1 MFLIL
6 IKESAMTH
14 RKVTSG
20 KDVPK
25 DINVII
31 EIPAYSKPVK
41 YEMDKATGALTVDR
55 FMGTSMQYPTNYGY
69 IPKSL
74 SGDGDPV
81 DVLVI
86 TPDPVLGGCVI
97 RCRPIGMLK
106 MEDES
111 GMDNKVLAVPVKKL
125 TSAYDRIKSYEDVS
139 ENRLLKIAHFFA
151 HYKDLE
157 EDKWVKVDGWTGRED
172 AYEEI
177 LTSIERYNNAKH
189 KPRF

>member
-1 MFLIL
+1 MPH
-6 IKESAMTH
+6 KRVS
-14 RKVTSG
+14 SG

-41 YEMDKATGALTVDR
+41 YEMDKETGALTVDR
-55 FMGTSMQYPTNYGY
+55 FMGTAMQYPTNYGY

-81 DVLVI
+81 DVLVM
-86 TPDPVLGGCVI
+86 TPDPVLGGCVV

-111 GMDNKVLAVPVKKL
+111 GTDNKVLAVPVKKL

-139 ENRLLKIAHFFA
+139 ENRLLKIAHFFE

-157 EDKWVKVDGWTGRED
+157 AGKWVKIEGWVGKDD

-177 LTSIERYNNAKH
+177 LSSIERYNKVKR